1 MKKKTLSVLAAFLL
15 CLLAVLPAFAAEGED
30 GFSGEYFRVMDM
42 ADLLGENE
50 EEALL
55 EKLDEIS
62 VRQEFE
68 VAIATTDTLEGST
81 AKEYADDLFEYCDFG
96 YGEGRD
102 GVLLLVSLEDR
113 DWWISTHGYGITAF
127 TDAGIK
133 YLSGRFLDELSEG
146 NYAAAFDIYAE
157 QCDAFLTQ
165 ARTGKPYDKSN
176 LPREPLGLM
185 WIPIALAVGIALAL
199 LIVGR
204 MKRMLKTVGSQAAAG
219 SYVRK
224 GSMEVTERRD
234 LFLYRKVDR
243 TEKPKEKDS
252 GSSTHTSSSGRTHGG
267 GGGKF

>member
-146 NYAAAFDIYAE
+146 NYAAAFGIYAE
-157 QCDAFLTQ
+157 QCDAFRPGVCRGGCLSS
-165 ARTGKPYDKSN
+165 AS
-176 LPREPLGLM
+176 
-185 WIPIALAVGIALAL
+185 
-199 LIVGR
+199 
-204 MKRMLKTVGSQAAAG
+204 
-219 SYVRK
+219 
-224 GSMEVTERRD
+224 
-234 LFLYRKVDR
+234 
-243 TEKPKEKDS
+243 S
-252 GSSTHTSSSGRTHGG
+252 GSSGAGCGKKNRKRNDGISGQRHAGRRKKQG
-267 GGGKF
+267 REGDGEEYKEICG